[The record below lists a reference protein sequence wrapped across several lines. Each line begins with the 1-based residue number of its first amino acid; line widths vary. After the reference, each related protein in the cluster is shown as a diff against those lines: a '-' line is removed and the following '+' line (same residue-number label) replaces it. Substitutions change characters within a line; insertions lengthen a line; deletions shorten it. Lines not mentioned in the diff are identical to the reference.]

1 MKRSTWT
8 IQVEHRAAPEPWE
21 PELVVTVLPMVVR
34 TDDEAYAVAVELR
47 YDNDTPRVI
56 GVAVRRH
63 PRAGG
68 IDRPAVSLRDVQRLS
83 LRPRVDAAI
92 AFAGEARQSEEL
104 RDSGLYLAT
113 PDPTPVRMPR
123 GKPNGRLLSRHRRH
137 RARMSEARSVTRQDH
152 REEEGRPG
160 QHRTPVDLSRTK
172 ARVPRSIAAACRRQ
186 ENGLRNQSPPE
197 LRAEDFAPA
206 AATRVRQL

>member
-123 GKPNGRLLSRHRRH
+123 GKPNGTGFYRDIADTVLECQKRGVSPAKTIAKKKDVPDNTAHQWIY
-137 RARMSEARSVTRQDH
+137 RARKLGFLDPS
-152 REEEGRPG
+152 
-160 QHRTPVDLSRTK
+160 
-172 ARVPRSIAAACRRQ
+172 PRLVAAKRM
-186 ENGLRNQSPPE
+186 G
-197 LRAEDFAPA
+197 
-206 AATRVRQL
+206 